1 MLLLPLLPI
10 ISQALVEIMDLPLM
24 PAPRQALVVVEL
36 QGGRR
41 TWEYVA
47 LPPVQGLSRRKG
59 MNVVLLAPL
68 YRTEENGIH
77 LGVSVQLPLGVGSV
91 TLLLGPGVPV
101 EGRSALLRKGA
112 LIRHGEGSKSHHQV
126 RFPLLLGV
134 SLCRK
139 LVSSA
144 LRQLL
149 PLSQQI
155 VVQKPLFRMKRS
167 MRYLVVSVWL
177 SFEI

>member
-1 MLLLPLLPI
+1 
-10 ISQALVEIMDLPLM
+10 M

-112 LIRHGEGSKSHHQV
+112 LIRHGEGSKSLHQV